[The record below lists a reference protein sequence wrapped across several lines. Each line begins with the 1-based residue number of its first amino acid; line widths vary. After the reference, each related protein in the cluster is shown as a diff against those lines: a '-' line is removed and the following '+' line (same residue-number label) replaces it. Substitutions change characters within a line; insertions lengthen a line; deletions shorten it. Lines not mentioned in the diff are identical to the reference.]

1 MIKVLFFAQTRELIG
16 IDSVELDGPFETV
29 ESIRAHLVEEG
40 TKKDGKWDLALE
52 SGKLLA
58 AVNQS
63 IVPLDTQVK
72 AGDEV
77 AFFPPVT
84 GGVKMDS
91 RVSVQIEDFSVEQEY
106 QRLSEGTA
114 AGAVVTFVGKVRD
127 MNLGGDNVIGLH
139 LEHYPGGMTEKSLS
153 DICDQAESRW
163 PLLGVRVIHRVG
175 DMDSGD
181 QIVFVGRF

>member
-29 ESIRAHLVEEG
+29 ESIRTHLVEEG

-52 SGKLLA
+52 PGKLLA

-84 GGVKMDS
+84 GG
-91 RVSVQIEDFSVEQEY
+91 
-106 QRLSEGTA
+106 
-114 AGAVVTFVGKVRD
+114 
-127 MNLGGDNVIGLH
+127 
-139 LEHYPGGMTEKSLS
+139 
-153 DICDQAESRW
+153 
-163 PLLGVRVIHRVG
+163 
-175 DMDSGD
+175 
-181 QIVFVGRF
+181 